1 MGDRVAGAFTVSFGH
16 LPRPVA
22 EWAMPGTVRP
32 MRIDLIN
39 TGTELLLGQTL
50 NTHAHWLGGELFELG
65 LRIQRQT
72 AIPDGEEIRLAL
84 LESIP
89 RSDVI
94 VVTGGLGPTSD
105 DITREITAELLG
117 LPLEQDDSVLEHI
130 RAYLARRHRELNA
143 NSYRQAQVPRSA
155 EVLVNAFGTA
165 PGLYF
170 PPQERAV
177 AGVARTPHI
186 FLLPGPPRELKPMW
200 RDQIMPRL
208 RAMMP
213 GDPPQLRNFKL
224 FGLGEAQVAETLE
237 APMLATGIAEIGYC
251 VRPGEVILRAIGAP
265 PALDACGE
273 LVRGAFGDRLFS
285 ESDELMEEVVV
296 RQLTARAETVAIAES
311 CTGGLIANRL
321 TNVPGASEV
330 FGWGFVTYA
339 NAAKEQ
345 VLGVPAAL
353 LDTHGAV
360 SEPVARAMA
369 EGALRVSGSD
379 HALAVT
385 GIAGPGGGTP
395 EKPVGTVWIALASR
409 AAGSPP
415 ASPTAGS
422 ARTLVVREH
431 FPFERDMFKVMT
443 SQTALDL
450 LRRRLAGHEPA

>member
-1 MGDRVAGAFTVSFGH
+1 
-16 LPRPVA
+16 
-22 EWAMPGTVRP
+22 

-50 NTHAHWLGGELFELG
+50 NTHAHWLGGELFQLG

-72 AIPDGEEIRLAL
+72 CIPDGEEIRLAL

-94 VVTGGLGPTSD
+94 LVTGGLGPTSD
-105 DITREITAELLG
+105 DITREITSELLG
-117 LPLEQDDSVLEHI
+117 LPLEQDEAVLEHI

-143 NSYRQAQVPRSA
+143 NSYRQAQVPRGA
-155 EVLVNAFGTA
+155 EVLANAFGTA
-165 PGLYF
+165 PGLYL
-170 PPQERAV
+170 PPQSGRV
-177 AGVARTPHI
+177 AGVERTPHI

-200 RDQIMPRL
+200 SGQVVPKL
-208 RAMMP
+208 RSMME
-213 GDPPQLRNFKL
+213 GEPPQLRNFKL

-237 APMLATGIAEIGYC
+237 APMLATGIVELGYC
-251 VRPGEVILRAIGAP
+251 VRPGEVIVRAIGAP
-265 PALDACGE
+265 GALDACGA
-273 LVRGAFGDRLFS
+273 LVRGAFGERLFS
-285 ESDELMEEVVV
+285 ETDELMEEVVV
-296 RQLTARAETVAIAES
+296 RQLRERGRTVATAES

-321 TNVPGASEV
+321 TNVPGASDV

-339 NAAKEQ
+339 NEAKERE
-345 VLGVPAAL
+345 LGVPAAL
-353 LDTHGAV
+353 LDAHGAV

-369 EGALRVSGSD
+369 EGALRVSGAD

-409 AAGSPP
+409 ASAADGGGVVT
-415 ASPTAGS
+415 TA
-422 ARTLVVREH
+422 LREH
-431 FPFERDMFKVMT
+431 FPFEREMFKVMT

-450 LRRRLAGHEPA
+450 LRRGLAGFALE